1 MAPPSL
7 PQPLGRMPGGPR
19 AGRPDSPDL
28 PDAFGHS
35 PQSDMFV
42 LPAAP
47 ASVSAARR
55 KVRELLDA
63 WGVDADTCDNALL
76 VTSELVTNALTHT
89 ASERIV
95 CRLRLSAGRLHVE
108 VEDENRGG
116 TLPAQRRPGFDE
128 QCGRG
133 LLLVGVLS
141 SDWGVR
147 DAPHGSGRIVWAELP
162 TAEAELTEATP
173 AIPPTATSATPAPS
187 APAAPAAPAEATAS
201 ATATAPNGTATLTGT
216 ATATEVALI
225 ASAPVRAASIA
236 AAPQLPPTD
245 RVTGPAPT
253 APPLPPAAHPAHAA
267 STSPASAGSASAPAL
282 TPPASAAHAPAPT
295 VALRSPTPSTLH
307 ATLAAPAV
315 QVVAPAPWHASASH
329 RIRPVPH
336 SAEGIASH
344 GPYGT
349 TAPHPP
355 YSRS

>member
-1 MAPPSL
+1 
-7 PQPLGRMPGGPR
+7 
-19 AGRPDSPDL
+19 
-28 PDAFGHS
+28 
-35 PQSDMFV
+35 MFV

-63 WGVDADTCDNALL
+63 WGVDADTSDNALL
-76 VTSELVTNALTHT
+76 ITSELVTNALTHT

-95 CRLRLSAGRLHVE
+95 CRLRLSVGRLHVE
-108 VEDENRGG
+108 VEDENRAG

-162 TAEAELTEATP
+162 TAEAELTEASP
-173 AIPPTATSATPAPS
+173 AIPPSTASAAPAPS
-187 APAAPAAPAEATAS
+187 APV
-201 ATATAPNGTATLTGT
+201 ATATAIEATTPTGVASPAEP
-216 ATATEVALI
+216 ATVAEAALL
-225 ASAPVRAASIA
+225 APAPVRAAASVS
-236 AAPQLPPTD
+236 APAPLPPGAHATAP
-245 RVTGPAPT
+245 TLALPT
-253 APPLPPAAHPAHAA
+253 APSIVHAAPTSPTAHAA
-267 STSPASAGSASAPAL
+267 
-282 TPPASAAHAPAPT
+282 
-295 VALRSPTPSTLH
+295 
-307 ATLAAPAV
+307 LAAPAV
-315 QVVAPAPWHASASH
+315 QVVASAPWHPSAPH

-336 SAEGIASH
+336 SAEGIAPH